1 MLNVSK
7 HFLIVGIDG
16 MSDWGATHSTL
27 GAVYGLDLEMPR
39 GNNLFGA
46 TLVEYVRNGSIA
58 EVRLD
63 DMATRVIAGW
73 YYLHQ
78 DEASYP
84 TVNLNLNPLDSVNN
98 KHVDVQ
104 DDHAR

>member
-1 MLNVSK
+1 
-7 HFLIVGIDG
+7 

-27 GAVYGLDLEMPR
+27 GAVYGLDLEMP
-39 GNNLFGA
+39 GGDNLFGA
-46 TLVEYVRNGSIA
+46 TLADVRNGSVA

-78 DEASYP
+78 DEAQ
-84 TVNLNLNPLDSVNN
+84 VIQL
-98 KHVDVQ
+98 
-104 DDHAR
+104 